1 MKKRTLLLVISLG
14 LALLVLA
21 ACGLKKADLQG
32 KWYVQDATGQN
43 ATINFSDKSF
53 TMDGDEQGYKVT
65 GKGFENSVRYLLVK
79 IDGDDYTV
87 AFLEKDKKTS
97 ALIKTDGDKPLKGR
111 IALFLSKS
119 EKPDYEKYAKK
130 YKDKL
135 GIV

>member
-1 MKKRTLLLVISLG
+1 
-14 LALLVLA
+14 
-21 ACGLKKADLQG
+21 
-32 KWYVQDATGQN
+32 
-43 ATINFSDKSF
+43 
-53 TMDGDEQGYKVT
+53 MDGDKQGYKVN

-87 AFLEKDKKTS
+87 AFLEKDKKTA